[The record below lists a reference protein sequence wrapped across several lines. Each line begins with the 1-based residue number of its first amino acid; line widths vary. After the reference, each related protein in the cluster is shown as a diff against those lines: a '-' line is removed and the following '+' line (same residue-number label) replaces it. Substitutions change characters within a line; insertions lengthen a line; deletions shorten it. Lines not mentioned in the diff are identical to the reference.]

1 MRIAS
6 IGHAVFAATLIA
18 IGILGFVK
26 GDFVQ
31 IWQPT
36 PKDLP
41 ERQVLIYLCAFVP
54 LICGIGLFWQRTA
67 APAAR
72 LLLAYFL
79 LWWLLFKLRFIFLAP
94 TSEGVYQTNGQ
105 NAVWTA
111 AAWVLY
117 AWFAADS
124 ERRRIGFATGER
136 GVRIARLLYGLAML
150 AFGFSH
156 FTYFNL
162 TAPIVP
168 SWLPWHTFWAYFT
181 GAAYLAAGAGILS
194 GVYARLAS
202 TLSAVQIGGLTLLV
216 WPTLMLAGTITASQ
230 WGEFTASVVLT
241 ASAWVVADSY
251 RGTAWLAVNKR

>member
-6 IGHAVFAATLIA
+6 VGHAVFAATLIF
-18 IGILGFVK
+18 IGVLGFVK
-26 GDFVQ
+26 GDFIQ

-36 PKDLP
+36 LKDLP
-41 ERQVLIYLCAFVP
+41 GREVLVYLCAFIP
-54 LICGIGLFWQRTA
+54 LVCGVGLFWRRAA

-94 TSEGVYQTNGQ
+94 TTEGVYQTNGQ

-117 AWFAADS
+117 AWFAVDWD
-124 ERRRIGFATGER
+124 RRHLGFATGEQ
-136 GVRIARLLYGLAML
+136 GIRIARVLYGLAML

-156 FTYFNL
+156 FAYFNL

-168 SWLPWHTFWAYFT
+168 GWLPWHSFWAYFT
-181 GAAYLAAGAGILS
+181 GVAYLAAGVGMLS
-194 GVYARLAS
+194 GVYARLAA
-202 TLSAVQIGGLTLLV
+202 TFSAVQIGGFTLLV
-216 WPTLMLAGTITASQ
+216 WPTLALAGTISPSQ

-251 RGTAWLAVNKR
+251 SGMSWFAVNKR

>member
-6 IGHAVFAATLIA
+6 LGQAVFAATLIF

-26 GDFVQ
+26 GDFIQ
-31 IWQPT
+31 IWLPV
-36 PKDLP
+36 PKALP
-41 ERQVLIYLCAFVP
+41 AREVLIYLCAFVP
-54 LICGIGLFWQRTA
+54 LVCGIGFFWPRTQVS
-67 APAAR
+67 AAR

-79 LWWLLFKLRFIFLAP
+79 LWWLLFKARFIFIAP
-94 TSEGVYQTNGQ
+94 LTEGVYQTNGQ

-117 AWFAADS
+117 TWFATDWD
-124 ERRRIGFATGER
+124 RRQIGFATGEK
-136 GVRIARLLYGLAML
+136 GARIARLLYGLAML

-168 SWLPWHTFWAYFT
+168 SWLPWHSFWAYFT
-181 GAAYLAAGAGILS
+181 GVAYLAAGAGILS
-194 GVYARLAS
+194 GVYARLAAV
-202 TLSAVQIGGLTLLV
+202 LSAIQIGGFTLLV
-216 WPTLMLAGTITASQ
+216 WPTLAAAGTITPSQ

-241 ASAWVVADSY
+241 ASAWMVADSY
-251 RGTAWLAVNKR
+251 RGVPWFAMSRP